1 MNMKSQRTVT
11 IRERDVLEPFN
22 ANLQHRERILTVT
35 GAFQLGGTRVGRD
48 SALPV
53 WMLRF

>member
-35 GAFQLGGTRVGRD
+35 GAFQLGGTRVGRNG
-48 SALPV
+48 ALPV